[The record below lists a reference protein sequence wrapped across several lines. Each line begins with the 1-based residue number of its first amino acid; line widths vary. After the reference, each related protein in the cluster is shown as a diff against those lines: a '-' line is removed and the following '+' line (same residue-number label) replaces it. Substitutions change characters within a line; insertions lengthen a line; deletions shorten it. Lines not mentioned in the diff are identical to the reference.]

1 MNIGLAQINS
11 TVGDLTG
18 NADLILAAYRD
29 LVAQGADLVIT
40 PELALT
46 GYPPQDLLFV
56 SGFVERNRQQLDR
69 LQEQVG
75 SVPLVV
81 GFVDRNET
89 GLGKPFFNAA
99 AVLRNDY
106 PENNATA
113 IANSGVAP
121 VLAPSSALCT
131 LRDCAPEAPGISSTA
146 ASLERNF
153 MVIAHKRLLPTYDVF
168 DEARYFE
175 PGKKISLFELQGKK
189 IGITICEDLWSPD
202 YLPQARYRCDPL
214 QELMA
219 EGAELILNLSASPFH
234 VGKPQQREE
243 MLREQAQR
251 FDVPIVYCNAVG
263 ANDELIFD
271 GSSLVIKAGGN
282 LVQRLA
288 ACREENKIVDLS
300 STFHL
305 NCRQGTFR
313 DMELQEL
320 YEALVLGVRDYLYK
334 CGFKKALLGLSGGI
348 DSALVATIAVA
359 ALGADSVT
367 GVLMPGPYSSQG
379 SIDDARVLAKNLGM
393 PVLQLPITAS
403 YETMLQAL
411 QKPFAGYSFDITE
424 ENLQSRLRGVM
435 LMALSNKFGSMVL
448 TTGNKSEMAVGYC
461 TLYGDMC
468 GGLAVIG
475 DLPKTLVYE
484 LSHWI
489 NKEREIIPSATLEK
503 DPSAE
508 LRPDQKDQDSLPPYE
523 ILDAILRLAIEE
535 HQSIA
540 EIVALGF
547 EEKIVR
553 WIIAQVYRNEY
564 KRQQAAPVLKVTE
577 KAFGIGRRFP
587 IAQRHSN

>member
-1 MNIGLAQINS
+1 
-11 TVGDLTG
+11 
-18 NADLILAAYRD
+18 
-29 LVAQGADLVIT
+29 
-40 PELALT
+40 
-46 GYPPQDLLFV
+46 
-56 SGFVERNRQQLDR
+56 
-69 LQEQVG
+69 
-75 SVPLVV
+75 
-81 GFVDRNET
+81 
-89 GLGKPFFNAA
+89 
-99 AVLRNDY
+99 
-106 PENNATA
+106 
-113 IANSGVAP
+113 
-121 VLAPSSALCT
+121 
-131 LRDCAPEAPGISSTA
+131 
-146 ASLERNF
+146 
-153 MVIAHKRLLPTYDVF
+153 
-168 DEARYFE
+168 
-175 PGKKISLFELQGKK
+175 
-189 IGITICEDLWSPD
+189 
-202 YLPQARYRCDPL
+202 
-214 QELMA
+214 
-219 EGAELILNLSASPFH
+219 
-234 VGKPQQREE
+234 
-243 MLREQAQR
+243 
-251 FDVPIVYCNAVG
+251 
-263 ANDELIFD
+263 
-271 GSSLVIKAGGN
+271 
-282 LVQRLA
+282 
-288 ACREENKIVDLS
+288 
-300 STFHL
+300 
-305 NCRQGTFR
+305 
-313 DMELQEL
+313 
-320 YEALVLGVRDYLYK
+320 
-334 CGFKKALLGLSGGI
+334 
-348 DSALVATIAVA
+348 
-359 ALGADSVT
+359 
-367 GVLMPGPYSSQG
+367 MPGPYSSQG